1 MKYIVLALL
10 FFILSPGVLLTIPPV
25 GKKIFMSGE
34 TSCMAALVHAIIFT
48 LIFHLLNNSGLLENF
63 TTSSLSLNN
72 RPKGSYDR
80 PLW

>member
-63 TTSSLSLNN
+63 TTSTLSKSN
-72 RPKGSYDR
+72 RPEGSQKK